1 MKIQPR
7 VVSRSLGVLSFAHR
21 PFARRLSNHAA
32 FDRWT
37 VVRLSLGCVSCALAS
52 PTFAQAPAASYPSKA
67 IRVFVGFSP
76 GSNSDSLARPMANRL
91 SETIGHPVVVDNR
104 PGASG
109 NIALELVARSA
120 PDGYAVFSGPGSS
133 ITTNPHM
140 QEKMPID
147 VLRDLVPIVPMGQFS
162 ALLVVHPSMPV
173 KSVGDLVAL
182 ARRRPGAINY
192 GSPGHGTGFHLAT
205 ELFKVRAGIQAT
217 HVPYANASA
226 MLGDLLS
233 GRVDMMIFS
242 AIVMA
247 PHVKSGKLRALATTG
262 RARADAMPNLPTIAE
277 AGVADYEYTGF
288 HGIFGP
294 AALPREIVDRL
305 SALIQK
311 VLAMPDMREFYASQN
326 VDPMVMTPAEFAT
339 RVRVENEKWGR
350 LIREA
355 GLKAGQ

>member
-1 MKIQPR
+1 MCIRIR
-7 VVSRSLGVLSFAHR
+7 VVPR
-21 PFARRLSNHAA
+21 PIVAL
-32 FDRWT
+32 
-37 VVRLSLGCVSCALAS
+37 LSCALAA
-52 PTFAQAPAASYPSKA
+52 TAFAQAPAAPFPSKP
-67 IRVFVGFSP
+67 IRIVVGFSP

-91 SETIGHPVVVDNR
+91 SEVIGQTVLVDNR

-109 NIALELVARSA
+109 NIALEMVSKSA
-120 PDGYAVFSGPGSS
+120 PDGYTVFSGPGSS

-147 VLRDLVPIVPMGQFS
+147 VLRDLLPIVPMGQFS

-182 ARRRPGAINY
+182 ARRKPGAISF

-205 ELFKVRAGIQAT
+205 ELFKVRAGIQAV
-217 HVPYANASA
+217 HVPYANSSA
-226 MLGDLLS
+226 MLSDLLA
-233 GRVDMMIFS
+233 GRVEMMIFS

-247 PHVKSGKLRALATTG
+247 PHVKTGKLRALATTG
-262 RARADAMPNLPTIAE
+262 RERASVMPDLPTIAE

-294 AALPREIVDRL
+294 AALPRETAERL
-305 SALIQK
+305 NALVSK
-311 VLAMPDMREFYASQN
+311 VLAMPDVRAFYASQN
-326 VDPMVMTPAEFAT
+326 VDPMVMTPAEFAAK
-339 RVRVENEKWGR
+339 VRTEHDKWGR

-355 GLKAGQ
+355 GLKGGK